1 MWIPAA
7 EVALLGGL
15 LCLDRITLQVM
26 LSRPVVAGPIVGF
39 VLGDPM
45 TGLVAGAMI
54 ELLWIDRFH
63 MGRYIP
69 PNDTVVSVLV
79 TAGAILAA
87 HDIPAPG
94 SPPQELVA
102 AAVLL
107 FAPVAFLAQWGD
119 KFVASSNDAL
129 AERALEDARRGDV
142 RAIARKHYFG
152 MAKTFAMSSLVIF
165 LCLVAGTLL
174 LRALFPVLPERVL
187 SALAIVYYGIPVLG
201 MSVALSTI
209 KVRGALPVF
218 SGVFLVAVIA
228 IRLWQGG
235 V

>member
-15 LCLDRITLQVM
+15 LCLDRIVLQVM
-26 LSRPVVAGPIVGF
+26 LSRPVVTGPVVGF
-39 VLGDPM
+39 LLGDPM

-79 TAGAILAA
+79 TAGAILTAQGV
-87 HDIPAPG
+87 PG
-94 SPPQELVA
+94 GPSRELVA

-119 KFVASSNDAL
+119 KLVASSNDTL
-129 AERALEDARRGDV
+129 AERALEDARRGDA
-142 RAIARKHYFG
+142 RAMARKHYFG
-152 MAKTFAMSSLVIF
+152 MAKTFVLSSLVIF
-165 LCLVAGTLL
+165 LCLVAGTAL
-174 LRALFPVLPERVL
+174 LRVLFPVLPAQVL
-187 SALAIVYYGIPVLG
+187 SALAVVYYGIPVLG
-201 MSVALSTI
+201 MAVALSTI
-209 KVRGALPVF
+209 KTRGAGPVF
-218 SGVFLVAVIA
+218 SGVFLVVVFA
-228 IRLWQGG
+228 IGLWQG
-235 V
+235 